1 MLERL
6 QVRSLGIIE
15 NVEVNFG
22 PGFSAL
28 TGETGAGKSLLVE
41 SLELIA
47 GGRASAELIRSGD
60 EKLVVEAWF
69 DRPASE
75 CLQAEFDDL
84 GVPTADEIV
93 IRREVTAA
101 GRSRC
106 WVNDTAV
113 TVGGLQRV
121 ASHLLAI
128 HGQHEH
134 YGLAE
139 GDTQRRLVDTFGDLG
154 AEASGVHGLWQRW
167 IEASGEVRRLE
178 TARERRRDRMD
189 TILFQ
194 EGEIDALA
202 PTIGEDDTLR
212 GRRLQLRHIA
222 RLQALTSD
230 LVDGLGDREGAVVEE
245 LGRAERSVAQI
256 AECGVDVEELL
267 RLVTEAR
274 VISEEALREVRV
286 LGGDLREDPAELD
299 GIESRLHLLETMMLK
314 YGGTLEEVLDHRER
328 LRAERAELLKVE
340 DRLESARKNA
350 AAALEAYDKAAACLQ
365 SEREETSRAMAVEI
379 SRVLERMD
387 MVGTL
392 LNFHWAARSE
402 EKSPLK
408 RDGLPVAFG
417 ADGVEEVELLLAA
430 NQGEDLR
437 PMARIASGGEL
448 SRLHL
453 AIRTVL
459 RQRGPSQGLTLLFD
473 EVDSGLGGVTAAALA
488 ALLAELAFHDQV
500 LVVTHLAQVAGRAD
514 AQFKVKKT
522 VTKGRTTTTVT
533 AVEGEARNREVA
545 RMVAGE
551 AVTDATRSHAAE
563 LLSPTRLSRNP
574 K

>member
-15 NVEVNFG
+15 NVEVNFS

-41 SLELIA
+41 SLELIG

-69 DRPASE
+69 DRPASDG
-75 CLQAEFDDL
+75 LQAEFDDL
-84 GVPTADEIV
+84 GVPTADEII
-93 IRREVTAA
+93 IRREVTSA

-106 WVNDTAV
+106 WINDIAV

-139 GDTQRRLVDTFGDLG
+139 GDTQRQLVDAFGDLG
-154 AEASGVHGLWQRW
+154 TEASGVDGLWQLW

-178 TARERRRDRMD
+178 AARDRRRDRMD

-202 PTIGEDDTLR
+202 PTIGEDDRLR
-212 GRRLQLRHIA
+212 ARRLQLRHIA
-222 RLQALTSD
+222 RLQGLTSGI
-230 LVDGLGDREGAVVEE
+230 VDGLGDREGAVVEE
-245 LGRAERSVAQI
+245 LGRAERSVAQM
-256 AECGVDVEELL
+256 AECGIDIEELL

-274 VISEEALREVRV
+274 VISEEALREVRM

-299 GIESRLHLLETMMLK
+299 GIESRLHVLEKMMLK
-314 YGGTLEEVLDHRER
+314 YGGTLEEVLDHREL
-328 LRAERAELLKVE
+328 LRTEKTELLKVE
-340 DRLESARKNA
+340 DRLESARKDA
-350 AAALEAYDKAAACLQ
+350 AAALETFDEAATRLQ
-365 SEREETSRAMAVEI
+365 SQRVEASQVMAVEI

-392 LNFHWAARSE
+392 LNFHWAARPE
-402 EKSPLK
+402 EGSPLE

-430 NQGEDLR
+430 NEGEDLR

-459 RQRGPSQGLTLLFD
+459 RKRGPSQGLTLLFD
-473 EVDSGLGGVTAAALA
+473 EIDSGLGGVTAAALA
-488 ALLAELAFHDQV
+488 GLLAELACHDQV
-500 LVVTHLAQVAGRAD
+500 LVVTHLAQVAGRAGT
-514 AQFKVKKT
+514 QYKVEKS
-522 VTKGRTTTTVT
+522 VNRGRTTTTVT
-533 AVEGEARNREVA
+533 ALDDEARTTEVA

-551 AVTDATRSHAAE
+551 AVTEATRAHAVE
-563 LLSPTRLSRNP
+563 LMSAARRSRSPE
-574 K
+574 

>member
-15 NVEVNFG
+15 NIDVAFG
-22 PGFSAL
+22 RGFSVL

-41 SLELIA
+41 SLELI
-47 GGRASAELIRSGD
+47 GGRRASAELIRSGD

-69 DRPASE
+69 DQPASGR
-75 CLQAEFDDL
+75 LAAEFDDL
-84 GVPTADEIV
+84 GIPTADEVV
-93 IRREVTAA
+93 IRREITLA

-113 TVGGLQRV
+113 TVRGLQRI

-128 HGQHEH
+128 HGQHEQ

-139 GDTQRRLVDTFGDLG
+139 GDTQRRLVDAFGDLG
-154 AEASGVHGLWQRW
+154 AEAAGVQDFWQRW

-178 TARERRRDRMD
+178 AARDRRRDRMD

-194 EGEIDALA
+194 EGEIDAMA
-202 PTIGEDDTLR
+202 PTPGEDDELR
-212 GRRLQLRHIA
+212 ARRLRLRHAA
-222 RLQALTSD
+222 RLQALTSGV
-230 LVDGLGDREGAVVEE
+230 VDGLGDREGAVVEE
-245 LGRAERSVAQI
+245 LARAERGVAQMG
-256 AECGVDVEELL
+256 ECGVDVEEIL

-274 VISEEALREVRV
+274 VISEEALREVRA
-286 LGGDLREDPAELD
+286 LGGDIREDPAELD
-299 GIESRLHLLETMMLK
+299 GIESRLHALEKMMLK

-328 LRAERAELLKVE
+328 LRAERTELEKVE
-340 DRLESARKNA
+340 DRLESARRDD
-350 AAALEAYDKAAACLQ
+350 AAALEAFDEAAICLQ
-365 SEREETSRAMAVEI
+365 LKRVEASRAMAVEI

-387 MVGTL
+387 MVGTML
-392 LNFHWAARSE
+392 DFHWAARPE
-402 EKSPLK
+402 DGSPLR
-408 RDGLPVAFG
+408 RDGLPVGFG

-430 NQGEDLR
+430 NEGEDLR

-453 AIRTVL
+453 AVRTVL

-473 EVDSGLGGVTAAALA
+473 EVDSGLGGATAAALA
-488 ALLAELAFHDQV
+488 GLLAELAHHDQV
-500 LVVTHLAQVAGRAD
+500 LVVTHLAQVAGRAE
-514 AQFKVKKT
+514 AQFKVEKS
-522 VTKGRTTTTVT
+522 VNGGRTTTSVT
-533 AVEGEARNREVA
+533 RLEGEARTREVA

-551 AVTDATRSHAAE
+551 AVTDAARSHAAE
-563 LLSPTRLSRNP
+563 LLGADND
-574 K
+574 